1 MQTTKKE
8 EKLSLSCSR
17 VNVNAT
23 RFVVHPCFSVIIVL
37 YVYLYTREC
46 PSYENKRD
54 DCRVKISLST
64 ATAIMSRR
72 KKEKEKKNDEIYG
85 RPCWAFVS
93 FKEKTTTVGRCW
105 TPKEIR
111 LKRKLSGLFISL
123 CSQESFTSSS
133 LFVPGGK
140 NGIMTIP
147 PNQNL
152 WKHGKYSPIS
162 VCILFLSIGENKKAK
177 NCYPEINHTDI
188 TRSTG
193 CLCSHTESHS
203 MVVLAVY
210 MTSLKCHLHYYRP
223 LTKYPGQP
231 SLNKG

>member
-1 MQTTKKE
+1 MDIWLSFTSLFLFFSISMAFSQIFELTSFLKKE
-8 EKLSLSCSR
+8 RIEPNNADDEKRREIVTVVLTRECQRHAVCCSSL
-17 VNVNAT
+17 
-23 RFVVHPCFSVIIVL
+23 FSVIIVL

-64 ATAIMSRR
+64 AAAIMSRR

-133 LFVPGGK
+133 LFFQVAK
-140 NGIMTIP
+140 MELWLYP
-147 PNQNL
+147 PIKIYENME
-152 WKHGKYSPIS
+152 
-162 VCILFLSIGENKKAK
+162 SIAPFP
-177 NCYPEINHTDI
+177 Y
-188 TRSTG
+188 
-193 CLCSHTESHS
+193 
-203 MVVLAVY
+203 VY
-210 MTSLKCHLHYYRP
+210 YF
-223 LTKYPGQP
+223 
-231 SLNKG
+231 